1 MAGWRLT
8 PRFRVI
14 RGETI
19 AFGPGKAEL
28 IEAISRTGS
37 ISEAAD
43 RLGMSYT
50 RAWKL
55 VRTINDA
62 FREPVVEATRGG
74 NKRGG
79 AEVTR
84 FGRRVLALYRRM
96 EKKASDAADD
106 EWAEMRRLLR

>member
-28 IEAISRTGS
+28 IETVGRTGS
-37 ISEAAD
+37 ISEAAEA
-43 RLGMSYT
+43 LGMSYT

-55 VRTINDA
+55 IRTINDA
-62 FREPVVEATRGG
+62 FRQPVIEATRGG

-79 AEVTR
+79 AEVTD
-84 FGRRVLALYRRM
+84 FGRQVLALYRQI
-96 EKKASDAADD
+96 EAEAVSATEPK
-106 EWAEMRRLLR
+106 WAELRRLLR